1 MSKRAEEQALEV
13 YPSTEKEWKSEF
25 GTFRFD
31 DTNIEHREGFI
42 VGYNQAEKD
51 IYKEMLDTYNRIREK
66 QELSVDYGISIEES
80 KLPIDELLYQ
90 KGYEQ
95 AEKDLAQDFHAD
107 TLIGDKD
114 YAVFHADVEEL
125 NGDLYNY
132 CQEQGFTGK
141 VKVIIV
147 END

>member
-1 MSKRAEEQALEV
+1 MGIKRSEIAALKAYPKEEGKVWSSAFGMF
-13 YPSTEKEWKSEF
+13 EF
-25 GTFRFD
+25 DKTAPER
-31 DTNIEHREGFI
+31 T
-42 VGYNQAEKD
+42 A
-51 IYKEMLDTYNRIREK
+51 
-66 QELSVDYGISIEES
+66 
-80 KLPIDELLYQ
+80 YQ

-114 YAVFHADVEEL
+114 YAVFHADVEDL

-132 CQEQGFTGK
+132 CQEQGFMGK

-147 END
+147 EDRGAF

>member
-1 MSKRAEEQALEV
+1 MVMGIKRSEIAALKAYPKEEGKVWSSAFGMF
-13 YPSTEKEWKSEF
+13 EF
-25 GTFRFD
+25 DKTAPER
-31 DTNIEHREGFI
+31 T
-42 VGYNQAEKD
+42 A
-51 IYKEMLDTYNRIREK
+51 
-66 QELSVDYGISIEES
+66 
-80 KLPIDELLYQ
+80 YQ

-132 CQEQGFTGK
+132 CQEQGFMGK

-147 END
+147 NDE

>member
-1 MSKRAEEQALEV
+1 MV
-13 YPSTEKEWKSEF
+13 EK
-25 GTFRFD
+25 
-31 DTNIEHREGFI
+31 
-42 VGYNQAEKD
+42 
-51 IYKEMLDTYNRIREK
+51 K
-66 QELSVDYGISIEES
+66 QLNEDKKVH
-80 KLPIDELLYQ
+80 
-90 KGYEQ
+90 
-95 AEKDLAQDFHAD
+95 DFHAD

-132 CQEQGFTGK
+132 CQEHGFTGK

>member
-1 MSKRAEEQALEV
+1 MSKRAEEAALTA
-13 YPSTEKEWKSEF
+13 YPHK
-25 GTFRFD
+25 
-31 DTNIEHREGFI
+31 
-42 VGYNQAEKD
+42 
-51 IYKEMLDTYNRIREK
+51 
-66 QELSVDYGISIEES
+66 IEEHPKVMGGS
-80 KLPIDELLYQ
+80 ITFDANSQPRAFYEQ
-90 KGYEQ
+90 GYEQ

-132 CQEQGFTGK
+132 CQEQGFMGE

-147 END
+147 EDPGAVEIS

>member
-1 MSKRAEEQALEV
+1 MTRAEEAALRA
-13 YPSTEKEWKSEF
+13 YPP
-25 GTFRFD
+25 TFSSGKKDAKR
-31 DTNIEHREGFI
+31 I
-42 VGYNQAEKD
+42 QAE
-51 IYKEMLDTYNRIREK
+51 
-66 QELSVDYGISIEES
+66 SVDTHQPMRTLFIRA
-80 KLPIDELLYQ
+80 
-90 KGYEQ
+90 YEQ

>member
-1 MSKRAEEQALEV
+1 MKPLNED
-13 YPSTEKEWKSEF
+13 KK
-25 GTFRFD
+25 
-31 DTNIEHREGFI
+31 
-42 VGYNQAEKD
+42 
-51 IYKEMLDTYNRIREK
+51 
-66 QELSVDYGISIEES
+66 
-80 KLPIDELLYQ
+80 
-90 KGYEQ
+90 
-95 AEKDLAQDFHAD
+95 AQDFHAD